1 MYLFNFS
8 LIKFFLL
15 LFWVFWGFF
24 FFISAT
30 CRRPIRG
37 AAGRP
42 LKPSEYWLDESRVKT
57 DVHTEYNLYSESL
70 SRPSFTV
77 SPNAAPVRR
86 SFLPLLLKLLLLV
99 VVCASLFFVY
109 QNLDADQI
117 NTLKGLSDSVIVPV
131 QSAVD
136 KVATYLGISGSGV
149 TEGIPK

>member
-1 MYLFNFS
+1 MYLFIFS
-8 LIKFFLL
+8 LIKFFL
-15 LFWVFWGFF
+15 FF
-24 FFISAT
+24 VLFFISAT

-109 QNLDADQI
+109 QNLDAEQI
-117 NTLKGLSDSVIVPV
+117 STLKGLSDSVVVPV

-136 KVATYLGISGSGV
+136 KVATYLGISGSSV
-149 TEGIPK
+149 AEGNPK